1 MPSSAAVRDAHA
13 VASPAPTPSAAARRS
28 SPVPIAVHF
37 SGSTT
42 SDAPS
47 AAARRTRRSAFSRL
61 AALSARA
68 LSWTAAARM
77 AAFSLPRRLT
87 DGSISGGLRIPASP
101 GVPQCASAPAEGGTD
116 GHADGRAA
124 QPDALP
130 DGIPGRR
137 RRRHDRRD
145 LRLRPRQHLRRA
157 AVHHQGVRPL
167 DQADRVGGDDRRRR
181 LDRGRARP
189 EASPT
194 TLAARSIAAPLAASR
209 LANAIGRKPT
219 MVLVAI
225 TYAIFAVLSG
235 LAQSLVWLDV
245 ARFFLG
251 VTIGLSGVT
260 APIFVAESAPA
271 AVRGG
276 LIVMYQVATVSGIVI
291 AYFVDYALAGSGSW
305 RIMLALSAVPS
316 LVVLAI
322 LARLPDT
329 PRWYL
334 MKGRR
339 ERAHEVLRVADPDA
353 DADAELDEIQ
363 EDLRRERGG
372 SIREMLRPPY
382 HRATLFVLGLGFL
395 IQITGINAVVFYSPL
410 IFKQMGFSG
419 NAALL
424 LLPAIVQVG
433 SLVATVVSL
442 SIVDRLGRRPTL
454 LGGIGAMIVSTLL
467 LVAVFAAGDLTGAT
481 GWLGFLGIFVFTA
494 GFNFG
499 VRSLRWVV
507 APASFTAR
515 LRTTG
520 ASAMLTA
527 DLVANLIIG
536 LYFLSALESLGGTA
550 TFAMFAALAI
560 VAFGFVWWLA
570 PETKGRP
577 LEAIRAYWENG
588 GRWPEP
594 ATAAAGESQ
603 RFTRGADAGAEAGTP
618 EPE

>member
-1 MPSSAAVRDAHA
+1 
-13 VASPAPTPSAAARRS
+13 VATIVVA
-28 SPVPIAVHF
+28 
-37 SGSTT
+37 
-42 SDAPS
+42 
-47 AAARRTRRSAFSRL
+47 
-61 AALSARA
+61 
-68 LSWTAAARM
+68 
-77 AAFSLPRRLT
+77 
-87 DGSISGGLRIPASP
+87 GSIVG
-101 GVPQCASAPAEGGTD
+101 
-116 GHADGRAA
+116 
-124 QPDALP
+124 AL
-130 DGIPGRR
+130 
-137 RRRHDRRD
+137 
-145 LRLRPRQHLRRA
+145 
-157 AVHHQGVRPL
+157 V
-167 DQADRVGGDDRRRR
+167 
-181 LDRGRARP
+181 
-189 EASPT
+189 
-194 TLAARSIAAPLAASR
+194 ASR

-251 VTIGLSGVT
+251 VTIGLSVVT

-276 LIVMYQVATVSGIVI
+276 LIVMYQVATVTGIVI

-316 LVVLAI
+316 LIVLAI

-329 PRWYL
+329 PRWYV

-339 ERAHEVLRVADPDA
+339 DRAREVLVVADPDA
-353 DADAELDEIQ
+353 DADRELDEIE
-363 EDLRRERGG
+363 EDLRDERGG
-372 SIREMLRPPY
+372 SISEMLRTPY
-382 HRATLFVLGLGFL
+382 ARATFFVLGLGFL

-410 IFKQMGFSG
+410 IFKEMGFSG

-433 SLVATVVSL
+433 SLIATVVSL

-454 LGGIGAMIVSTLL
+454 LGGIGAMIASTLL
-467 LVAVFAAGDLTGAT
+467 LVAVFAAGGLSGTT

-499 VRSLRWVV
+499 FGSLVWVY
-507 APASFTAR
+507 ASESFPAR

-536 LYFLSALESLGGTA
+536 LYFLSALDSLGGTA
-550 TFAMFAALAI
+550 TFAMFAALA
-560 VAFGFVWWLA
+560 ALSFAFVWMLA

-577 LEAIRAYWENG
+577 LEAIRLYWEHG
-588 GRWPEP
+588 GRWPSDEEV
-594 ATAAAGESQ
+594 AREA
-603 RFTRGADAGAEAGTP
+603 RFTREGAPAPAAGDRPSVPTSTRGG
-618 EPE
+618 

>member
-1 MPSSAAVRDAHA
+1 MATQMAALRNLTHYRMGFRVA
-13 VASPAPTPSAAARRS
+13 VAAATIG
-28 SPVPIAVHF
+28 VIYGYDLGNI
-37 SGSTT
+37 SGALLFITKEFDLSTKET
-42 SDAPS
+42 EWVATIVV
-47 AAARRTRRSAFSRL
+47 A
-61 AALSARA
+61 
-68 LSWTAAARM
+68 
-77 AAFSLPRRLT
+77 
-87 DGSISGGLRIPASP
+87 GSI
-101 GVPQCASAPAEGGTD
+101 
-116 GHADGRAA
+116 
-124 QPDALP
+124 
-130 DGIPGRR
+130 
-137 RRRHDRRD
+137 
-145 LRLRPRQHLRRA
+145 
-157 AVHHQGVRPL
+157 
-167 DQADRVGGDDRRRR
+167 VG
-181 LDRGRARP
+181 A
-189 EASPT
+189 
-194 TLAARSIAAPLAASR
+194 LAASR

-251 VTIGLSGVT
+251 VTIGVSVVT

-276 LIVMYQVATVSGIVI
+276 LIVMYQVATVSGIVL
-291 AYFVDYALAGSGSW
+291 AYFVDYALAGGGSW
-305 RIMLALSAVPS
+305 RVMLALSAVPS
-316 LVVLAI
+316 LAVLAI

-339 ERAHEVLRVADPDA
+339 EEARATLRVADPDA
-353 DADAELDEIQ
+353 DTERELDEI
-363 EDLRRERGG
+363 EAELRRERGG
-372 SIREMLRPPY
+372 SLAEMLRAPY

-410 IFKQMGFSG
+410 IFKEMGFSG

-433 SLVATVVSL
+433 SLIATVVSL

-454 LGGIGAMIVSTLL
+454 LGGIGAMIASTLL
-467 LVAVFAAGDLTGAT
+467 LVAVFAAGGLSGTT
-481 GWLGFLGIFVFTA
+481 GWLGFIGIFVFTA

-499 VRSLRWVV
+499 FGSLVWVY
-507 APASFTAR
+507 ASESFPAR

-536 LYFLSALESLGGTA
+536 LYFLSALESLGGA
-550 TFAMFAALAI
+550 TTFGLFAALSAL
-560 VAFGFVWWLA
+560 AFGFVWWLA

-588 GRWPEP
+588 GRWPDEP
-594 ATAAAGESQ
+594 APGSG
-603 RFTRGADAGAEAGTP
+603 RFTRGAAADRARVRSR
-618 EPE
+618 

>member
-1 MPSSAAVRDAHA
+1 MATQMAALRNLTHYRMGFRVA
-13 VASPAPTPSAAARRS
+13 VAAATIG
-28 SPVPIAVHF
+28 VIYGYDLGNI
-37 SGSTT
+37 SGALLFITKEFDLSTKQT
-42 SDAPS
+42 EWVATIVV
-47 AAARRTRRSAFSRL
+47 A
-61 AALSARA
+61 
-68 LSWTAAARM
+68 
-77 AAFSLPRRLT
+77 
-87 DGSISGGLRIPASP
+87 GSIAG
-101 GVPQCASAPAEGGTD
+101 
-116 GHADGRAA
+116 
-124 QPDALP
+124 AL
-130 DGIPGRR
+130 
-137 RRRHDRRD
+137 
-145 LRLRPRQHLRRA
+145 
-157 AVHHQGVRPL
+157 V
-167 DQADRVGGDDRRRR
+167 
-181 LDRGRARP
+181 
-189 EASPT
+189 
-194 TLAARSIAAPLAASR
+194 ASR

-219 MVLVAI
+219 MVVVAI
-225 TYAIFAVLSG
+225 TYAVFAVLSG

-245 ARFFLG
+245 ARFCLG
-251 VTIGLSGVT
+251 FTIGLSVVT

-276 LIVMYQVATVSGIVI
+276 LIVMYQVATVTGIVV

-329 PRWYL
+329 PRWYV

-339 ERAHEVLRVADPDA
+339 DRAREVLVVADPDA
-353 DADAELDEIQ
+353 DADRELDEIE

-372 SIREMLRPPY
+372 SIGEMLRPPY
-382 HRATLFVLGLGFL
+382 ARATFFVLGLGFL

-433 SLVATVVSL
+433 SLIATVVSL

-467 LVAVFAAGDLTGAT
+467 LVAVFATGSLTGTT

-499 VRSLRWVV
+499 FGSLVWVY
-507 APASFTAR
+507 ASESFPAR

-550 TFAMFAALAI
+550 TFAMFAALA
-560 VAFGFVWWLA
+560 ALSFGFVWMLA

-577 LEAIRAYWENG
+577 LEAIRLYWENG
-588 GRWPEP
+588 GRWPSDPELERQ
-594 ATAAAGESQ
+594 A
-603 RFTRGADAGAEAGTP
+603 RFTRDRAPAPDAADRPSAPTSTRSG
-618 EPE
+618 